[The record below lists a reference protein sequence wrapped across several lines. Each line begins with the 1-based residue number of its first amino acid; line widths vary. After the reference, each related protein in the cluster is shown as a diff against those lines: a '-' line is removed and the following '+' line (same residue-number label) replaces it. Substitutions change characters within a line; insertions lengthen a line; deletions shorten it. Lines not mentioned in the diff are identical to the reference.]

1 MSGEPVLQNVIK
13 KLADALRPIQHISTK
28 LNQSFDMMDRVYVG
42 RSQLSSKT
50 HSVPCITVTEAP
62 EQDIAS
68 TAQAGAIGLFNK
80 LYYVSGFAPRNL
92 DAEIETEEAYLLQAS
107 VLKQLGRALQL
118 DRNTGAPLFPEE
130 YMLGMANKI
139 TSIETTLPLVISP
152 ERAVIDGACFYLPVL
167 VTIAIDPFEPF
178 MP

>member
-1 MSGEPVLQNVIK
+1 MSGEPVLQYVIK
-13 KLADALRPIQHISTK
+13 RLADALRPIQHTSTK
-28 LNQSFDMMDRVYVG
+28 LGQTFSMTDRVHVG
-42 RSQLSSKT
+42 RSQISQKT

-92 DAEIETEEAYLLQAS
+92 EAEIETEEAYLLQAT
-107 VLKQLGRALQL
+107 VLQQLGRALQI
-118 DRNTGAPLFPEE
+118 DNNSGAPTYPTEF
-130 YMLGMANKI
+130 MLGMPDRI

-167 VTIAIDPFEPF
+167 VTIAIDPFQPF